1 MNIQDSD
8 SFCYI
13 IRAVLKLKKKRAVW
27 PNVIKLR
34 LKTRLGLKMESETAW
49 EKALC
54 RLFLCASKKKAYS
67 KQSGWNIR

>member
-1 MNIQDSD
+1 MSEKAH
-8 SFCYI
+8 CG
-13 IRAVLKLKKKRAVW
+13 V
-27 PNVIKLR
+27 NVIKLR

-67 KQSGWNIR
+67 KQSGWNIRFKNVHLSR